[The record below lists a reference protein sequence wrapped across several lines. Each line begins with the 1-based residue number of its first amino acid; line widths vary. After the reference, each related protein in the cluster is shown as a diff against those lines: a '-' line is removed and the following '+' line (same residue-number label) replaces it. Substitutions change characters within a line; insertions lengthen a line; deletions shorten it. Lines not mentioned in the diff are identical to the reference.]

1 MARQHRD
8 LIITLKAAESDR
20 RHRSTPPINS
30 KRCHR
35 SPAGESGQLM
45 QIFKPGGDVMTD
57 DRTVDDFDTDILN
70 AASALFVTIA
80 AYLKAEKPGDLP
92 RR

>member
-1 MARQHRD
+1 
-8 LIITLKAAESDR
+8 
-20 RHRSTPPINS
+20 
-30 KRCHR
+30 
-35 SPAGESGQLM
+35 
-45 QIFKPGGDVMTD
+45 MTD